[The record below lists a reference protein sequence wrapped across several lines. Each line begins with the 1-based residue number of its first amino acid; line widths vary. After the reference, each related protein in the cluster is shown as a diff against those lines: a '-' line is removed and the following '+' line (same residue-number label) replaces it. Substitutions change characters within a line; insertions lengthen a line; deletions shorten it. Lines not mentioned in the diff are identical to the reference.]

1 MTMNKLEYK
10 NIDELLY
17 TGQLPNGLQVMVVPK
32 RGFGSF
38 YAVFAT
44 NYGGA
49 HRRFMLDGEMK
60 DTPAGVAH
68 FLEHK
73 MFDMPDGDN
82 ALEML
87 SANGADPNAFTSNCM
102 TAYYFSCTENFEEN
116 LKLLLHFVSTPYFTE
131 DTVEKEKG
139 IIAQEILMGD
149 DSPGTAL
156 YYNLLKLLF
165 RSHPVRDK
173 VAGTVESIAEITA
186 QTLYDCHR
194 AFYSPGNMVLCVE
207 GDVDAQR
214 IMDIAREVLGDE
226 KRSVPQAE
234 LGEDEGEEPAESRFV
249 AHMPV
254 SAPQFLIGAKF
265 TPEKEGLDRL
275 RQAITAQLAL
285 RLLVGRASP
294 FYTRLYA
301 EGLLNRSFDY
311 EMDYAAG
318 TAHVLLGGESRDADR
333 VLEEFCAEVEK
344 VSREGFDEKAF
355 ELARRAS
362 YGARLRGLEDFDTV
376 CVDMAESFFDG
387 YLSFESMGVF
397 WQVTKAECE
406 SFVRHKLKRE
416 RLAISIVE
424 SGGEGDE

>member
-1 MTMNKLEYK
+1 MTMKKLEYK
-10 NIDELLY
+10 NIDESVY
-17 TGQLPNGLQVMVVPK
+17 TGVLPNGLTVMVVPK

-38 YAVFAT
+38 YAVFAA

-116 LKLLLHFVSTPYFTE
+116 LRLLLHFVSTPYFTE
-131 DTVEKEKG
+131 ETVEKEKG

-149 DSPGTAL
+149 DSPGNVL
-156 YYNLLKLLF
+156 YYNMLKLLF
-165 RSHPVRDK
+165 RAHPVRDK
-173 VAGTVESIAEITA
+173 VAGTVESIAEISA

-194 AFYSPGNMVLCVE
+194 AFYAPGNMVLCVE
-207 GDVDAQR
+207 GDVDAER
-214 IMDIAREVLGDE
+214 VMSVAAEVLGDE
-226 KRSVPQAE
+226 KRSVPEAD
-234 LGEDEGEEPAESRFV
+234 LGEDEGEEPVERLCRAY
-249 AHMPV
+249 MPV
-254 SAPQFLIGAKF
+254 SAPQFFIGAKF
-265 TPEKEGLDRL
+265 RPEKEGLARL

-294 FYTRLYA
+294 FYARLYA
-301 EGLLNRSFDY
+301 EGLLNRSFDF

-318 TAHVLLGGESRDADR
+318 TAHVLLGGESRDAEK
-333 VLEEFCAEVEK
+333 VLEEFSAEVEK
-344 VSREGFDEKAF
+344 VSREGFDERAF

-387 YLSFESMGVF
+387 YQSFDSMEVF
-397 WQVTKAECE
+397 WQVTKQECE
-406 SFVRHKLKRE
+406 SFVREKLRPG

-424 SGGEGDE
+424 SGGEGDA